1 MNMLDIRLWLATEA
15 GLFVSIIGVFLAMA
29 ALLVVIKPGTRI
41 VRVGVCLLSGAIVV
55 LLVANLFDMKRNY
68 VDIPTVESLDVKL
81 AKSVL
86 IQAGIEP
93 DDILISG
100 YAGVSVSENNS
111 EVKTQSRS
119 GVNRLDSGSISI
131 ELACIPYEAQ
141 INSLDNPDTSG
152 DSQVTFSE
160 PQTNVTA
167 SGLSLIINDCQYF
180 YDGFY
185 HQMPE
190 SGLSYSFV
198 EYDQGISGHFSY
210 SRELTD
216 IEYEDWGHGGK
227 ILDANGNELDIDA
240 SFYATTDG
248 VFAVELP
255 KDMPSGTYTYLLYLF
270 VHDEYC
276 EARIPFTW

>member
-1 MNMLDIRLWLATEA
+1 MNVLDKRFYLANETELYVA
-15 GLFVSIIGVFLAMA
+15 IIGVLLAIL
-29 ALLVVIKPGTRI
+29 ALPILRKNISRPKIRTICVASVLVIAVLVVNRVDMNTNCVDVPRVEGLGTGDAKLALI
-41 VRVGVCLLSGAIVV
+41 LSGIEADEIHTVGSASV
-55 LLVANLFDMKRNY
+55 PISDNNTKVNHQDPVGPKRKTNGKINIMLY
-68 VDIPTVESLDVKL
+68 CVPYDKTLETENDSTEDKTEASTPPYMNS
-81 AKSVL
+81 
-86 IQAGIEP
+86 AG
-93 DDILISG
+93 D
-100 YAGVSVSENNS
+100 
-111 EVKTQSRS
+111 
-119 GVNRLDSGSISI
+119 
-131 ELACIPYEAQ
+131 
-141 INSLDNPDTSG
+141 
-152 DSQVTFSE
+152 
-160 PQTNVTA
+160 
-167 SGLSLIINDCQYF
+167 LSLIIDDYQLF

-190 SGLSYSFV
+190 SGSSYSFV

-255 KDMPSGTYTYLLYLF
+255 EDMPSGTYTYLLYLF

>member
-1 MNMLDIRLWLATEA
+1 MDGKNIKI
-15 GLFVSIIGVFLAMA
+15 VSVIIAAITAIIAFLALMFGEGVIWRIFPKDEGQVTLSSTPYNTPTTTEVVNDS
-29 ALLVVIKPGTRI
+29 ALDDSSEEAV
-41 VRVGVCLLSGAIVV
+41 
-55 LLVANLFDMKRNY
+55 
-68 VDIPTVESLDVKL
+68 PTVVQPAITDTVATPK
-81 AKSVL
+81 A
-86 IQAGIEP
+86 
-93 DDILISG
+93 
-100 YAGVSVSENNS
+100 VS
-111 EVKTQSRS
+111 
-119 GVNRLDSGSISI
+119 
-131 ELACIPYEAQ
+131 A
-141 INSLDNPDTSG
+141 
-152 DSQVTFSE
+152 DSQVISLASI
-160 PQTNVTA
+160 QTNTTS
-167 SGLSLIINDCQYF
+167 SGLSLVISDCQYF

-190 SGLSYSFV
+190 SDSAYSFV

-227 ILDANGNELDIDA
+227 ILDANGNELDINA

-255 KDMPSGTYTYLLYLF
+255 EDMPSGTYTYLLYLF

>member
-1 MNMLDIRLWLATEA
+1 MNTNCVDVPRVEGLGTGDAKLALILSGIEADEIHTVGSASVPISDNNTKVNHQDPVGPKRKTNGKINIMLYCVPYDKTLETENDSTEDKTEA
-15 GLFVSIIGVFLAMA
+15 STPPYMN
-29 ALLVVIKPGTRI
+29 
-41 VRVGVCLLSGAIVV
+41 S
-55 LLVANLFDMKRNY
+55 
-68 VDIPTVESLDVKL
+68 
-81 AKSVL
+81 
-86 IQAGIEP
+86 AG
-93 DDILISG
+93 D
-100 YAGVSVSENNS
+100 
-111 EVKTQSRS
+111 
-119 GVNRLDSGSISI
+119 
-131 ELACIPYEAQ
+131 
-141 INSLDNPDTSG
+141 
-152 DSQVTFSE
+152 
-160 PQTNVTA
+160 
-167 SGLSLIINDCQYF
+167 LSLIIDDYQLF

-190 SGLSYSFV
+190 SGSSYSFV

-216 IEYEDWGHGGK
+216 IEYKDWGHGGK
-227 ILDANGNELDIDA
+227 ILDANGTELDINA

>member
-1 MNMLDIRLWLATEA
+1 MNGKNIKI
-15 GLFVSIIGVFLAMA
+15 VSVIIAAITAIIAFLALMFGEGVIWRFFPKNEDQVTPSA
-29 ALLVVIKPGTRI
+29 TPYSTPAVTEVASSNASDDGGDEVMPPVIQPGTTDTVVIP
-41 VRVGVCLLSGAIVV
+41 
-55 LLVANLFDMKRNY
+55 
-68 VDIPTVESLDVKL
+68 E
-81 AKSVL
+81 
-86 IQAGIEP
+86 
-93 DDILISG
+93 
-100 YAGVSVSENNS
+100 VSN
-111 EVKTQSRS
+111 
-119 GVNRLDSGSISI
+119 D
-131 ELACIPYEAQ
+131 
-141 INSLDNPDTSG
+141 
-152 DSQVTFSE
+152 DSQMIPIETI
-160 PQTNVTA
+160 QTNTTA

-185 HQMPE
+185 HQIPE
-190 SGLSYSFV
+190 SGSSYSFV

-255 KDMPSGTYTYLLYLF
+255 EDMPSGTYTYLLYLF

>member
-1 MNMLDIRLWLATEA
+1 MNILDIRFYLANETELYVA
-15 GLFVSIIGVFLAMA
+15 IIGVLLAIL
-29 ALLVVIKPGTRI
+29 ALPILRKNISRSKIKIICFASISVIAILVLNKVDVNINCVDVPSVKEFGT
-41 VRVGVCLLSGAIVV
+41 GDAKLALFLSGIEADEIHTVGSANV
-55 LLVANLFDMKRNY
+55 PVSDNNTKVDHQDPVGPQRKTNGKINILLYCVPYDM
-68 VDIPTVESLDVKL
+68 TLET
-81 AKSVL
+81 
-86 IQAGIEP
+86 
-93 DDILISG
+93 
-100 YAGVSVSENNS
+100 ENNPT
-111 EVKTQSRS
+111 EDKTEASTP
-119 GVNRLDSGSISI
+119 
-131 ELACIPYEAQ
+131 PYM
-141 INSLDNPDTSG
+141 NSTG
-152 DSQVTFSE
+152 D
-160 PQTNVTA
+160 
-167 SGLSLIINDCQYF
+167 LSLIIDDYQLF

-190 SGLSYSFV
+190 SGSSYSFV
-198 EYDQGISGHFSY
+198 EFDQGISGHFSY

-255 KDMPSGTYTYLLYLF
+255 EDMPSGTYTYLLYLF

>member
-1 MNMLDIRLWLATEA
+1 MNVLDKRFYLANETELYVA
-15 GLFVSIIGVFLAMA
+15 IIGVLLAIL
-29 ALLVVIKPGTRI
+29 ALPILRKNISRPKIRTICVASVLVIAVLVVNRVDMNTNCVDVPRVEGLGTGDAKLALI
-41 VRVGVCLLSGAIVV
+41 LSGIEADEIHTVGSASV
-55 LLVANLFDMKRNY
+55 PISDNNTKVNHQDPVGPKRKTNGKINIMLY
-68 VDIPTVESLDVKL
+68 CVPYDKTLETENDPTEDKTEASTPPYMN
-81 AKSVL
+81 S
-86 IQAGIEP
+86 AG
-93 DDILISG
+93 D
-100 YAGVSVSENNS
+100 
-111 EVKTQSRS
+111 
-119 GVNRLDSGSISI
+119 
-131 ELACIPYEAQ
+131 
-141 INSLDNPDTSG
+141 
-152 DSQVTFSE
+152 
-160 PQTNVTA
+160 
-167 SGLSLIINDCQYF
+167 LSLIINDYQLF

-190 SGLSYSFV
+190 SGSSYSFV

-255 KDMPSGTYTYLLYLF
+255 EDMPSGTYTYLLYLF